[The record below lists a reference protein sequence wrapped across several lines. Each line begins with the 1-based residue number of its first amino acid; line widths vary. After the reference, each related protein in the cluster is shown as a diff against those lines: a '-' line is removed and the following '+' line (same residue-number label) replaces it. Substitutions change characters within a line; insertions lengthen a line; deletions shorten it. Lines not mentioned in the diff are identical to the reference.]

1 MSIGLGPI
9 LHEKHNHMHNP
20 NMERSKQAFKIVNP
34 QAGLGFDLAGA
45 DLHHLYIGSP
55 PRFGSAEK
63 ALSTFGH

>member
-1 MSIGLGPI
+1 
-9 LHEKHNHMHNP
+9 MHNP
-20 NMERSKQAFKIVNP
+20 NIECAKQAFKIVNP

-45 DLHHLYIGSP
+45 DLHHLYIGLS